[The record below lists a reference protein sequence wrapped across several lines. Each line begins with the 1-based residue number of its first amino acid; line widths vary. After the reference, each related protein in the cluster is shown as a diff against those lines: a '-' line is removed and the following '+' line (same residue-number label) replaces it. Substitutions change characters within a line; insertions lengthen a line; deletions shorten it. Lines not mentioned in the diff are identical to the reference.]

1 MDFEAQRKKRMEDLA
16 IKRKRLEEMRKQR
29 AEKNATPEVPAE
41 VPTPPPPPTEVTPP
55 PDTTSVDDL
64 VNSLLSSDNDPPPV
78 TTETTDS
85 STTDMTPVA
94 PPPTLSRLEQTRLR
108 ASEWTTCQNVCSFTV
123 LPVVPEVYEKGI
135 QTEASTEV
143 RSEDSDTDGKTS
155 VPEVHNYHRSPQR
168 PRQRSRGDSTVD
180 EDTPVKP
187 TTGTTPSAVASLTPE
202 DISNIVGSSSFH
214 SFLTGSA
221 HIVERALGMANSI
234 DLLRDLTDQSSTD
247 ASSSTSGSSCDV
259 LHQARVYESLSIAS
273 RPVMDLQ
280 VSPHHTELFASS
292 HGSAPSATPDSSTSG
307 GAVCLWSI
315 LLPTTPE
322 FIFSAASPVLMIR
335 FHPENVH
342 LLIGACYSGQ
352 IVLWDTRLNTSRRPV
367 QRSGSS
373 GKCHKHPVYSMC
385 LARSGNNGGPS
396 VASGRGNDWVLITA
410 STDGLLCHWDLEN
423 LSEPL
428 SSTVV
433 NSSVI
438 VPSVGGF
445 GSGVEKS
452 SSSASTLPSSQ
463 SSEDLAMKGSG
474 SGSSLSLDRPISV
487 SGLVLGPEEDERK
500 LIIGSECGALFCFT
514 LPFKLSAP
522 YSKTGAH
529 FGMITSLSVNPSS
542 LPSCKHLL
550 LTASVDWTIKLWHLQ
565 SLSAAATSSVTVQPL
580 LTFFTSSFQYV
591 TSVQWSPVHP
601 GVFSATASGGTLM
614 LWNMC
619 QSVVEPVGQTQ
630 LQGETPTTR
639 SESGGKALNKTVWLE
654 DGRKVLVGDSR
665 GTTHCVAIRSSTATA
680 LRSGDEERLELA
692 LSVQSHKLASVSS
705 TKKPTSGGD
714 SSALSGDGGSLE
726 EKQPS
731 T

>member
-29 AEKNATPEVPAE
+29 AEKSSAPDVNTEVA
-41 VPTPPPPPTEVTPP
+41 PPPPPTIEVTPP

-64 VNSLLSSDNDPPPV
+64 VNSLLSSDNDPSPT
-78 TTETTDS
+78 TTETTTES
-85 STTDMTPVA
+85 SASNVTPVA
-94 PPPTLSRLEQTRLR
+94 PTPVLSRLEQTRLR
-108 ASEWTTCQNVCSFTV
+108 AAEWTTCQNVCSFTV

-135 QTEASTEV
+135 QTEASTEDQ
-143 RSEDSDTDGKTS
+143 SEDSDADGKTS
-155 VPEVHNYHRSPQR
+155 VQEAHAYHRSPQR
-168 PRQRSRGDSTVD
+168 PRQRSRGDSTVE

-187 TTGTTPSAVASLTPE
+187 TTATPPPAAASLTTE
-202 DISNIVGSSSFH
+202 DISTIVGSSSFH

-221 HIVERALGMANSI
+221 HIVERALGIANSI
-234 DLLRDLTDQSSTD
+234 DLLRDLTDQTTTD
-247 ASSSTSGSSCDV
+247 ASSSTGGGSSDV
-259 LHQARVYESLSIAS
+259 LHRARVYDSLSIVS

-292 HGSAPSATPDSSTSG
+292 HGSVPSATPDSSTSG

-322 FIFSAASPVLMIR
+322 FIFSAASPVLMVR

-352 IVLWDTRLNTSRRPV
+352 IVLWDTRLNTSRRPT

-385 LARSGNNGGPS
+385 LARRGNNSGPS
-396 VASGRGNDWVLITA
+396 TTSSRGNDWVLITA
-410 STDGLLCHWDLEN
+410 STDGLLCHWDLDN
-423 LSEPL
+423 LAEPL
-428 SSTVV
+428 SSTIIS
-433 NSSVI
+433 SSVI
-438 VPSVGGF
+438 VPSIGGLS
-445 GSGVEKS
+445 SGGADKL
-452 SSSASTLPSSQ
+452 TLPSSQ
-463 SSEDLAMKGSG
+463 SSEDLTSKGSG
-474 SGSSLSLDRPISV
+474 GSDSSFSLDRPISV
-487 SGLVLGPEEDERK
+487 SGMVLGPEEDERK

-514 LPFKLSAP
+514 LPFKPNTP

-529 FGMITSLSVNPSS
+529 FGMITSLSVNPSTLS
-542 LPSCKHLL
+542 SCKHLL

-565 SLSAAATSSVTVQPL
+565 SLSAAATSSATVQPL

-601 GVFSATASGGTLM
+601 GVFAATASGGTLM

-630 LQGETPTTR
+630 LQGQTPTTR
-639 SESGGKALNKTVWLE
+639 SDSGGNALNKAVWLE
-654 DGRKVLVGDSR
+654 DGRKVLVGDSS
-665 GTTHCVAIRSSTATA
+665 GTTHCVAIRSSTATS

-705 TKKPTSGGD
+705 TKKSPTGGD
-714 SSALSGDGGSLE
+714 NDTVLGDGGSME
-726 EKQPS
+726 EKHPS
-731 T
+731 S